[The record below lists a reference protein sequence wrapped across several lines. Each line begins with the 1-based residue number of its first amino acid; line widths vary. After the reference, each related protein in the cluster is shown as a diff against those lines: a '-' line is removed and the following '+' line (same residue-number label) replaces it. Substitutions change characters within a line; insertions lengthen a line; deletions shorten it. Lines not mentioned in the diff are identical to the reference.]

1 MENWIDLYAG
11 RTCFCDHYAP
21 PLLVL
26 RSKHYVQSVAA
37 FLVSLDMSGDEI
49 ADWIHHMITEVHQGR
64 LYDHEGKLCDLRGNT
79 KVFERFLPHEDL
91 KSCINRIKRYATKP
105 RTRRL
110 RKDAIKVIT
119 VIGWAAAIHQCVT
132 DGPCSER

>member
-1 MENWIDLYAG
+1 MHTNLDTLIA
-11 RTCFCDHYAP
+11 RCQCDQHAP

-26 RSKHYVQSVAA
+26 RSKHYVQAQAA
-37 FLVSLDMSGDEI
+37 FLVSLNMSGDEI

-64 LYDHEGKLCDLRGNT
+64 LFDHRGKPCDLRGDT
-79 KVFERFLPHEDL
+79 DVFEQFLPHEDL
-91 KSCINRIKRYATKP
+91 KSCINRIKRQATKS
-105 RTRRL
+105 RERRL

-132 DGPCSER
+132 DGACSGE